1 MSVTL
6 EFPNLSAA
14 IHDVRGL
21 GRAGRKAQ
29 QKALMAGG
37 AVLREAVR
45 QNLSITDHNLS
56 DLRRMGHPYAR
67 RHGSI
72 RVHPERPF
80 MVHRQSGRMRN
91 ATTLESKAY
100 PGGAGGGAKYTA
112 IVGLDYGQQRYFRYV
127 IEGTRVMLP
136 RDTLYLTSQL
146 PQVRTG
152 MMKAVVRVM
161 GAELRTQATIRL
173 T

>member
-1 MSVTL
+1 MSGVTV
-6 EFPNLSAA
+6 EFPNLRAT

-21 GRAGRKAQ
+21 GRVGREAQ
-29 QKALMAGG
+29 RDSLMAGG
-37 AVLREAVR
+37 KVLREAIK
-45 QNLSITDHNLS
+45 QHLSITDHSLE

-80 MVHRQSGRMRN
+80 MVHRQDGRMMK

-100 PGGAGGGAKYTA
+100 PGGSGGGARYTA
-112 IVGLDYGQQRYFRYV
+112 IVGLDYGQQRYFKYA
-127 IEGTRVMLP
+127 IEGTRKMLP

-146 PQVRTG
+146 PEVRRG
-152 MMKAVVRVM
+152 MMQAVVKVL
-161 GAELRTQATIRL
+161 GEKLRTQATIRF
-173 T
+173 